1 MKNSLFLLLLAAIL
15 FSTCKPQKKFP
26 GFDSE
31 GWKLDKNACEGKR
44 EGFYKA
50 YPNLKVELKGTDDD
64 DLTDIFGNPEK
75 TFYYGRGRKDYVYF
89 ISPGSQCDS
98 SKYALEGKELVIEIN
113 ALGFVNIATEQQG
126 K

>member
-1 MKNSLFLLLLAAIL
+1 MKNSLFLLLFTAIL
-15 FSTCKPQKKFP
+15 LITCKPKKKFP

-31 GWKLDKNACEGKR
+31 GWKLDKKACEGKR
-44 EGFYKA
+44 EGFLKA
-50 YPNLKVELKGTDDD
+50 YPNLKAELKGTDDD
-64 DLTDIFGNPEK
+64 DLTDLFGNPEK

-89 ISPGSQCDS
+89 ISPGSQCTNT
-98 SKYALEGKELVIEIN
+98 YALEGKELVIEIN

>member
-15 FSTCKPQKKFP
+15 FSTCKSKKKFP
-26 GFDSE
+26 GFDSD

-44 EGFYKA
+44 EGFFKA
-50 YPNLKVELKGTDDD
+50 YPNLKAELKGVDDD

-89 ISPGSQCDS
+89 ITPGSQCGG
-98 SKYALEGKELVIEIN
+98 KYALEGKELVIEID